1 MSLFNNIIL
10 TGFLLFYAINV
21 ISKVFERLYYIS
33 CDVDAKQ
40 KEEDDKN
47 NIPDSVKRLYN

>member
-1 MSLFNNIIL
+1 MSFFNHIIL

-33 CDVDAKQ
+33 CDINDKQ
-40 KEEDDKN
+40 KDEDDKK
-47 NIPDSVKRLYN
+47 NIPDSIKRLYS